1 MHGKDLGILG
11 CLMMVAAS
19 AGCAHAPPPP
29 PCEGAEPIVVSLKAG
44 DPLNPDDS
52 GQSFPTIVRVY
63 LLKSANALE
72 TTGADEVLRHD
83 REALGDDLL
92 ETQEVTVR
100 PGTTE
105 KLTFKRQDEAKQI
118 AVVGLF
124 RAPTGN
130 TWRAIKN
137 LPAADKEFCRAK
149 AEIAGARINVTL
161 DSNRVVVTPAAV
173 QPTKAKGA
181 S

>member
-1 MHGKDLGILG
+1 
-11 CLMMVAAS
+11 MMVAAAS

-29 PCEGAEPIVVSLKAG
+29 PCEGAEPIVVTIKAG

-63 LLKSANALE
+63 LLKSANLLE

-83 REALGDDLL
+83 REVLGTDLL

-100 PGTTE
+100 PGTSE
-105 KLTFKRQDEAKQI
+105 KLTFKRQDDARQI

-130 TWRAIKN
+130 TWRAIEK
-137 LPAADKEFCRAK
+137 LPAIDTEFCRAK
-149 AEIAGARINVTL
+149 PEKAGARINITL
-161 DSNRVVVTPAAV
+161 DSNRVVVNPTPV
-173 QPTKAKGA
+173 QPAKAKGA

>member
-1 MHGKDLGILG
+1 MHGKGFGILG
-11 CLMMVAAS
+11 CLVMVASA

-29 PCEGAEPIVVSLKAG
+29 PCEGAEPISVILKAG

-63 LLKSANALE
+63 LLKSANTLE

-83 REALGDDLL
+83 REVLGADLL

-105 KLTFKRQDEAKQI
+105 KLTFKRQDEAKQV

-130 TWRAIKN
+130 TWRAIEK
-137 LPAADKEFCRAK
+137 LPAADTEFCRAK
-149 AEIAGARINVTL
+149 PENAGARINITL
-161 DSNRVVVTPAAV
+161 DSNRVVVTPSPV
-173 QPTKAKGA
+173 QPAKAKGA